1 MNRKSKS
8 QIDPATQLRIEQAV
22 LRTFSEQEFHRV
34 SLIEIARQAGVSLQT
49 IYKYYGSKEA
59 LLFGT
64 LDTQLGA
71 LAGRMIDH
79 LQGIENYEDRLRK
92 VFWVMFD
99 YFETKPEVVQILA
112 SSVYL
117 NTWSRNDTFRQ
128 PELFAVFMRVLREGR
143 SKGVLTD
150 EVDEK
155 VLLDMILGV
164 ATRTIS
170 MWVLRGRPGGLAE
183 QSNQLFRL
191 LWRAIARNTVNPV
204 TDSIRP

>member
-1 MNRKSKS
+1 MPASKKRGS
-8 QIDPATQLRIEQAV
+8 EIDPQTRLRIEAAV
-22 LRTFSEQEFHRV
+22 LQTFSAHEFHRV
-34 SLIEIARQAGVSLQT
+34 SLIDIARLANVSLQT
-49 IYKYYGSKEA
+49 IYKYYGSKEK
-59 LLFGT
+59 LLFDT
-64 LDTQLGA
+64 LDTHLGA
-71 LAGRMIDH
+71 LANRMIDH
-79 LQGIENYEDRLRK
+79 LQGIENFEDRLRK

-128 PELFAVFMRVLREGR
+128 PELFAVFMRVLSEGR
-143 SKGVLTD
+143 SKGILTD
-150 EVDEK
+150 EVDER
-155 VLLDMILGV
+155 VLLDIILGV

-191 LWRAIARNTVNPV
+191 LWRAI
-204 TDSIRP
+204 SEQKRPA